1 MNGGNRIS
9 GERQLVFHM
18 SRTRVRQAIGHL
30 RPNIALGGFLNRH
43 KFSLSSEGTMTKL
56 LLATCVV
63 LFMTG
68 CTSQPTQTA
77 QPEKPQPKGPELV
90 TGRVAFQKMY
100 IAARS
105 WASDAQPFRLQSEI
119 TADSKGQDG
128 KSDLWQAWFASPSRR
143 SAKPFVWSGT
153 DLPDAPSRGVNPGTE
168 DNYSPNNSSTQVFD
182 AGFLKV
188 DSGTGG
194 TTGTEQPANAFDVAQ
209 KHGGSAVLKKA
220 PDTPVFY
227 VLDWSH
233 ANNELIW
240 HVIYGSN
247 RDEAK
252 LAVAVNASTGDFIR
266 VEK

>member
-1 MNGGNRIS
+1 MLRK
-9 GERQLVFHM
+9 E
-18 SRTRVRQAIGHL
+18 SRLAASCAATNFR
-30 RPNIALGGFLNRH
+30 
-43 KFSLSSEGTMTKL
+43 LSSEGAMRKL
-56 LLATCVV
+56 LTAAWAL

-77 QPEKPQPKGPELV
+77 PPEKPQPKGPELV

-105 WASDAQPFRLQSEI
+105 WATDAQPFRLQSEI
-119 TADSKGQDG
+119 TADCKGQDG
-128 KSDLWQAWFASPSRR
+128 KSDLWRAWFGSPSRH

-153 DLPDAPSRGVNPGTE
+153 DLPDAPPRGVNPGSE
-168 DNYSPNNSSTQVFD
+168 DNYSPNNASTQVFD
-182 AGFLKV
+182 AAFLRV
-188 DSGTGG
+188 DSGAGDTPSK
-194 TTGTEQPANAFDVAQ
+194 EQPASAFDIAQ
-209 KHGGSAVLKKA
+209 KHGGSAVLKKG

-233 ANNELIW
+233 ATNELIW
-240 HVIYGSN
+240 HIIYGSS

-252 LAVAVNASTGDFIR
+252 WIVAVNASTGDFIR